1 MSSIELFRV
10 AEKVH
15 RRPSPKLGAY
25 AGLVALGLLSALVLE
40 RPELV
45 ALSAPFAFLL
55 AAGLALASRPSLRL
69 DLTLDHERTIEGE
82 VVQARIDIDTDDP
95 IERVELFLA
104 LPDGLSLAE
113 GDNPVSFRLPRDGER
128 ELELVLRCDRWGAYV
143 PGEVHVRAHDLF
155 GLLRYE
161 TRFDRRRPLKVFPRE
176 ETLRELLRP
185 VETQVFAGNQ
195 VARQKAEGIEFAD
208 IRPFAPGDRIRR
220 VNWRASARRGDLW
233 VNEYHAERNADVII
247 FLDSFTE
254 ARRHDV
260 STLDLAV
267 RAAAALA
274 GRYLRQKDRV
284 GLVNFGGV
292 LNWLLPA
299 TGLVPFYRM
308 VDSLLDTEITL
319 NYAWKDLDVIP
330 RRTLPAKALVIALT
344 PLLDDRASKALLDL
358 RARGFDLVV
367 VDISPVPFV
376 EPGPS
381 ELDRLAYRLW
391 LLRREA
397 LRGEYERVGVPVA
410 VWDEGTPLVAALE
423 QVQSFRR
430 HAREAHA

>member
-330 RRTLPAKALVIALT
+330 RRTLP
-344 PLLDDRASKALLDL
+344 
-358 RARGFDLVV
+358 
-367 VDISPVPFV
+367 
-376 EPGPS
+376 
-381 ELDRLAYRLW
+381 
-391 LLRREA
+391 
-397 LRGEYERVGVPVA
+397 
-410 VWDEGTPLVAALE
+410 
-423 QVQSFRR
+423 
-430 HAREAHA
+430 